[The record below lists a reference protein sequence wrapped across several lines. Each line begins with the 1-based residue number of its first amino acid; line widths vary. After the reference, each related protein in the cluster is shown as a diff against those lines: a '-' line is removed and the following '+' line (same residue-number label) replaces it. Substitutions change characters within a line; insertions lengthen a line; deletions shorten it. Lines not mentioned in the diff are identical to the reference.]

1 MFTWKIAYQ
10 IEPVNWAPDI
20 NDLEWHKNSY
30 LILLKLNCSYVTSP
44 RRSTKCADIETD
56 ESNVQIPAME
66 MNIVWITINQSRP
79 GAAKA
84 SANQPIKWKILSKRK
99 FELK

>member
-1 MFTWKIAYQ
+1 
-10 IEPVNWAPDI
+10 
-20 NDLEWHKNSY
+20 
-30 LILLKLNCSYVTSP
+30 
-44 RRSTKCADIETD
+44 
-56 ESNVQIPAME
+56 ME